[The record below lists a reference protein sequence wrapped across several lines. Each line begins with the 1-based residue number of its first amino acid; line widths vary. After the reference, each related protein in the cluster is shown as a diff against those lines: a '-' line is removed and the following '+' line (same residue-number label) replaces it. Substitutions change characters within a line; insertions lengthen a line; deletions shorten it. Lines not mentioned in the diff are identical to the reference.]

1 MAGRSS
7 RSSWKVK
14 KKPQRK
20 ALSENTVVVGN
31 GVALL
36 INGSETK
43 EFAYN
48 PNMIYGTLATMF
60 FHDGMSTKRKR
71 SRTFSLYTYEL
82 NREAV
87 NTVPK
92 RMTSRVKLLK
102 FKSNLCYSS
111 MV

>member
-1 MAGRSS
+1 
-7 RSSWKVK
+7 
-14 KKPQRK
+14 
-20 ALSENTVVVGN
+20 
-31 GVALL
+31 
-36 INGSETK
+36 
-43 EFAYN
+43 
-48 PNMIYGTLATMF
+48 MIYGTLATMF

-102 FKSNLCYSS
+102 FKSNFATHLWCDLDQVALFLCASVS
-111 MV
+111 LSVKWE